1 MAKEPLQ
8 RGDVPEP
15 LAYLL
20 GEVRFRGL
28 VLAADRRAF
37 IPRPGTEVVVE
48 RCLSLLRGIPEPR
61 VLDVGT
67 GSGAIALAIADE
79 HRGARVT
86 AVDVSAAAL
95 ALACEN
101 AVRTG
106 LAGQVRFLQSD
117 VLSGL
122 AGPFD
127 LVVSNPPYLPAE
139 ALDLLEP
146 EARLHEPRTAL
157 VGDRIGPAI
166 AAQAREALAPD
177 GLLVLE
183 CGRGQAGALTGELRS
198 LGYEGV
204 LATPDGGGRDRVVE
218 GRRPAARRLAA

>member
-106 LAGQVRFLQSD
+106 LAGQVRFLQS
-117 VLSGL
+117 
-122 AGPFD
+122 
-127 LVVSNPPYLPAE
+127 
-139 ALDLLEP
+139 
-146 EARLHEPRTAL
+146 
-157 VGDRIGPAI
+157 
-166 AAQAREALAPD
+166 
-177 GLLVLE
+177 
-183 CGRGQAGALTGELRS
+183 
-198 LGYEGV
+198 
-204 LATPDGGGRDRVVE
+204 
-218 GRRPAARRLAA
+218 